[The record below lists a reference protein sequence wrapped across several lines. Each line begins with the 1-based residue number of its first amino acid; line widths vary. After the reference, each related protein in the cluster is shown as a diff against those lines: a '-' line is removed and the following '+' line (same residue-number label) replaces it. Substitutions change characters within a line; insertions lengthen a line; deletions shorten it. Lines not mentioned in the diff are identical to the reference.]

1 MTTIRQVAAAA
12 GVSVA
17 TASRALSGSPS
28 VIEPTRQRV
37 LDVAAALDYTVSRL
51 ARSLVTGSTGNI
63 GVILPDVTNPFYSSF
78 LAELESVLGSHDIGI
93 LVGDSREDPA
103 RELGIVRRMTSQV
116 DAIVLA
122 SSRLADDDI
131 VAASARRPV
140 VLVNRALE
148 AGTPLPQSLHEV
160 VVDIDRGFSDAV
172 RHLHSLGHT
181 SLVYLD
187 GPARSWSG
195 QQKRAVLD
203 RACRSFGMSLTVVRT
218 DKPDFTAGWQAASDL
233 DLTSATSVV
242 AFNDEIALGVLCA
255 LRESGVDVPGQVSVI
270 GCDDSLPDGLAWP
283 SLTTVDSSPAT
294 LGALAAAAILGTA
307 ESRTAHVS
315 THLVVR
321 HSTSVARHPSP
332 KETTP

>member
-37 LDVAAALDYTVSRL
+37 LDVAAELDFTVSRL
-51 ARSLVTGSTGNI
+51 ARSLVTGSTGNV

-78 LAELESVLGSHDIGI
+78 LAELESGLDVRDIGL
-93 LVGDSREDPA
+93 LVGDSHEDPA

-116 DAIVLA
+116 DALVLA
-122 SSRLADDDI
+122 SSRLDDDSI
-131 VAASARRPV
+131 IAAAARMPV
-140 VLVNRALE
+140 VLANCAL
-148 AGTPLPQSLHEV
+148 APQTPLPEKLHQV
-160 VVDIDRGFSDAV
+160 VVDIDRGFTDAV

-187 GPARSWSG
+187 GPVRSWSG
-195 QQKRAVLD
+195 RHKRAVLD
-203 RACRSFGMSLTVVRT
+203 RACQSMGMRVTTVGT
-218 DKPDFTAGWQAASDL
+218 DTPDFAAGWQAASGID
-233 DLTSATSVV
+233 TRVV
-242 AFNDEIALGVLCA
+242 TAVIAFNDEVALGALCA
-255 LRESGVDVPGQVSVI
+255 LRESGIDVPRQVSVI

-283 SLTTVDSSPAT
+283 SLTTVDSSSRA

-307 ESRTAHVS
+307 PSRTAHVP

-332 KETTP
+332 KEPTP

>member
-37 LDVAAALDYTVSRL
+37 LDVAAALDFTVSRL
-51 ARSLVTGSTGNI
+51 ARSLVTGSTGNV
-63 GVILPDVTNPFYSSF
+63 GVILPDMTNPFYSSF
-78 LAELESVLGSHDIGI
+78 LAELESVLGAHDIGI
-93 LVGDSREDPA
+93 LVGDSREDPG

-116 DAIVLA
+116 DALVLA

-131 VAASARRPV
+131 VAAAARVPV

-148 AGTPLPQSLHEV
+148 AGTPLPQTLHQV
-160 VVDIDRGFSDAV
+160 VVDIDHGFSDAV

-181 SLVYLD
+181 SLAYLD

-195 QQKRAVLD
+195 QQKRAVLN
-203 RACRSFGMSLTVVRT
+203 RACRSFEMHLTVVPT
-218 DKPDFTAGWQAASDL
+218 DKPDFAAGWRAASGL
-233 DLTSATSVV
+233 DRSATSIV

-255 LRESGVDVPGQVSVI
+255 LRESGVDVPGQISVI

-283 SLTTVDSSPAT
+283 SLTTVDSSPSG

-307 ESRTAHVS
+307 ESRTAHVP
-315 THLVVR
+315 THLVIR

>member
-28 VIEPTRQRV
+28 VIESTRQRV
-37 LDVAAALDYTVSRL
+37 LDVAAALDFTVSRL
-51 ARSLVTGSTGNI
+51 ARSLVTGSTGNV
-63 GVILPDVTNPFYSSF
+63 GVILPDMTNPFYAFF
-78 LAELESVLGSHDIGI
+78 LAELESVLGANDIGI

-116 DAIVLA
+116 DALVLA

-131 VAASARRPV
+131 VSASARVPV

-148 AGTPLPQSLHEV
+148 AEIALPPTLHQV

-187 GPARSWSG
+187 GPVRSWSG
-195 QQKRAVLD
+195 QQKRVVLD
-203 RACRSFGMSLTVVRT
+203 RACRSFGMRMTAVRT
-218 DKPDFTAGWQAASDL
+218 DKPDFAGGWRAASAL
-233 DLTSATSVV
+233 GASVTSVV
-242 AFNDEIALGVLCA
+242 AFNDQVALGVLCA
-255 LRESGVDVPGQVSVI
+255 VRESGIDVPSQVSVI
-270 GCDDSLPDGLAWP
+270 GCDDSLPGGLAWP
-283 SLTTVDSSPAT
+283 SLTTVDSSSST
-294 LGALAAAAILGTA
+294 LGALTAAAILGTA
-307 ESRTAHVS
+307 ESRTAHVP

-332 KETTP
+332 KETKS

>member
-37 LDVAAALDYTVSRL
+37 LGAAAALDFTVSRL
-51 ARSLVTGSTGNI
+51 ARSLVTGSTGNV
-63 GVILPDVTNPFYSSF
+63 GVILPDMTNPFYSSF
-78 LAELESVLGSHDIGI
+78 LAELESVLDTHDIGL

-103 RELGIVRRMTSQV
+103 RELGVVRRMTSQV
-116 DAIVLA
+116 DALVLA
-122 SSRLADDDI
+122 SSRLDDDAI
-131 VAASARRPV
+131 VAAAARVPV
-140 VLVNRALE
+140 VLANRAL
-148 AGTPLPQSLHEV
+148 AADTPVPQTLHEV
-160 VVDIDRGFSDAV
+160 VVDIDRGFSEAV
-172 RHLHSLGHT
+172 WHLHSFGHT

-187 GPARSWSG
+187 GPTRSWSG
-195 QQKRAVLD
+195 RQKTAVLD
-203 RACRSFGMSLTVVRT
+203 RACRSLGMRLTVVGT
-218 DKPDFTAGWQAASDL
+218 DKPDFAAGWRAASDL
-233 DLTSATSVV
+233 DLTAVTSVI
-242 AFNDEIALGVLCA
+242 AFNDEVALGLLCA
-255 LRESGVDVPGQVSVI
+255 LRKSRTDVPGQISVI

-283 SLTTVDSSPAT
+283 SLTTVDSSSST

-307 ESRTAHVS
+307 ESRTAHVP

-332 KETTP
+332 KETTA